1 VLELG
6 EGARVGGA
14 GPAERQIVA
23 GTAALRVG
31 VLRELGFGGGG
42 AVALRKR
49 RASNA
54 SHAREL
60 GFGGGG
66 AVALAPVD
74 GLLEVSFYL
83 TDGRHGGSGLGQTAG
98 LSYIEDR
105 AVVGGIRGVI
115 VCK

>member
-23 GTAALRVG
+23 GTAALGVG

-42 AVALRKR
+42 AVAL
-49 RASNA
+49 
-54 SHAREL
+54 
-60 GFGGGG
+60 
-66 AVALAPVD
+66 VPVD

-105 AVVGGIRGVI
+105 AVVGGIRG
-115 VCK
+115 